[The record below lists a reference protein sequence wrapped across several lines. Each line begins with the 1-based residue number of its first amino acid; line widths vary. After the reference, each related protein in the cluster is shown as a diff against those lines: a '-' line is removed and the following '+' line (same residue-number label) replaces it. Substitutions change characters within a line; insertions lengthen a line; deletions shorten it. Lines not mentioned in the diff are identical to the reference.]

1 MLVTLV
7 FDGARQRTDVVAWT
21 PRNLSGKPLFA
32 ARLTHHVPFLLHGT
46 FTPRL
51 F

>member
-1 MLVTLV
+1 VTP
-7 FDGARQRTDVVAWT
+7 
-21 PRNLSGKPLFA
+21 PRALPVPTVLRKKFSAFAFSIAFA
-32 ARLTHHVPFLLHGT
+32 AMWSGLTHHVPFLLHGT

>member
-1 MLVTLV
+1 VP
-7 FDGARQRTDVVAWT
+7 RTAAW
-21 PRNLSGKPLFA
+21 
-32 ARLTHHVPFLLHGT
+32 LTHHVPFLLHGT